1 MYEFF
6 VLSFLVVLFRQVG
19 FAMLFLG
26 GAFFACWIMRFAKK
40 KDFLLSAMAGKG
52 VSPSHHSGK
61 GTEEIGMES
70 SSVGKGGRETQEEGG
85 GKQATF
91 KKAKREIAGPSDVP
105 YRAES
110 EST

>member
-1 MYEFF
+1 MCEFF
-6 VLSFLVVLFRQVG
+6 VFVVLFRQVG

-70 SSVGKGGRETQEEGG
+70 SSVGKGEETQEEGG

-91 KKAKREIAGPSDVP
+91 KKAKREIAGLSDVP